1 MILFLANV
9 FCLDQ
14 CSLTREEISKCIWEA
29 IRSYIDRHTKTK
41 LMSIIIAIS
50 KEDMAQAFKTYMET
64 VFQKN
69 SKGLWTMATVKPVIG
84 SNTGG
89 IKYV

>member
-1 MILFLANV
+1 
-9 FCLDQ
+9 
-14 CSLTREEISKCIWEA
+14 
-29 IRSYIDRHTKTK
+29 
-41 LMSIIIAIS
+41 MSIIIAIS

-69 SKGLWTMATVKPVIG
+69 KNSKGLWTMATVKPVIG